1 MRPLRLPTDADLDA
15 FERVC
20 ARLAGFDARLS
31 FEWVDGWLTGLAAVP
46 ESAQP
51 ADWLERLAG
60 DAFERAYADPED
72 HADGLR
78 VLSDRLALLRDQLD
92 PERLD
97 EQPDTMWLSPLLAE
111 WTDEDRQAIVAT
123 GEVPAEEVERL
134 QTGALWAEGFGE
146 GFALALTGW
155 EGADGVAGDEE
166 ATAALRELID
176 HLGALKLAPTE
187 EAYGRHVARYYP
199 DQDAPDRDALLDAAC
214 YAVQDLRLWFVDHA
228 PRPETRRV
236 APTPGRNDPCPCGS
250 GRKYKK
256 CHGALA

>member
-51 ADWLERLAG
+51 GDWLERLAG
-60 DAFERAYADPED
+60 DAFERAFADPED

-78 VLSDRLALLRDQLD
+78 VLSGRLALLRDQLD

-97 EQPDTMWLSPLLAE
+97 EQPDTVWLSPLLAE
-111 WTDEDRQAIVAT
+111 WTDADRQAIVAT
-123 GEVPAEEVERL
+123 GEVSAEEVARL
-134 QTGALWAEGFGE
+134 QTGALWAEGFSE

-199 DQDAPDRDALLDAAC
+199 DQEAPDRDALLDAAC
-214 YAVQDLRLWFVDHA
+214 YAVQDLRLWFVAHA
-228 PRPETRRV
+228 PRPQTRRV